1 MAHVQETK
9 ALAQKTDRRLKD
21 IHIFCQ
27 WIVAADAANGKKT
40 STIPSES
47 IQTTA
52 FPLSSAYEAS
62 EIQRLL
68 QSSGSVLSL
77 TLGGMDEDSVS
88 AICRPEPQSEVPL
101 KRIVST
107 IGLGR
112 PAKDSEGLF
121 RSKVRTVPL
130 SLESVDDTVSALK
143 ILAGHR
149 YLPRNQD
156 RLKAMSQF
164 LQAVKM
170 VRRIPIPYNET
181 LTHISACRASDQ
193 LASPTC

>member
-1 MAHVQETK
+1 MAHVQEAK

-27 WIVAADAANGKKT
+27 WIVAADAANGKKKAAF
-40 STIPSES
+40 PSES

-52 FPLSSAYEAS
+52 FSLSSAYDSS

-68 QSSGSVLSL
+68 RSSGSVLSL
-77 TLGGMDEDSVS
+77 TLGGIDEDSVS
-88 AICRPEPQSEVPL
+88 AICRPEPESEVPL

-121 RSKVRTVPL
+121 RSKVRTLPF
-130 SLESVDDTVSALK
+130 SLESFDDTVSALK
-143 ILAGHR
+143 NLAGHR

-181 LTHISACRASDQ
+181 FTHISACRASDQ
-193 LASPTC
+193 LASPPC